1 MKKGFTLIELLAV
14 IVILAII
21 ALIASP
27 IVVGLIEDSNR
38 QAAERSTEAVV
49 SAAKTRY
56 ALNQMNPTEYSLET
70 NASLLDIDN
79 PPSAGTVTYG
89 TNGQITVEDAIFGTY
104 TCDYAAATGAACTKT
119 P

>member
-49 SAAKTRY
+49 QAAKTEF
-56 ALNQMNPTEYSLET
+56 ALSKLNKTT
-70 NASLLDIDN
+70 
-79 PPSAGTVTYG
+79 PSATAAGLDLDNAPTGGTVTYG
-89 TNGQITVEDAIFGTY
+89 SNGEITLSGVVFGKYTCTY
-104 TCDYAAATGAACTKT
+104 TAAAGAKCS
-119 P
+119 

>member
-49 SAAKTRY
+49 NAAKTRY
-56 ALNQMNPTEYSLET
+56 ALSQMNPTEYSLVT
-70 NASLLDIDN
+70 DASLIDVDN
-79 PPSAGTVTYG
+79 PPTSGTIAYG
-89 TNGQITVEDAIFGTY
+89 TTGQITLSNVIIGNYSCAY
-104 TCDYAAATGAACTKT
+104 TAAAKATCTKQ
-119 P
+119 